1 MKFHSHVAKGI
12 VYALLIIGAFMMLLP
27 FLWMLSTSFKSQP
40 EALRM
45 PPTWIPDNWVF
56 KNYATVWNKIH
67 FPRYIYVSLIC
78 TLFTVSGVLV
88 TSVLAAYAFSW
99 FKFPLRDSLFVGILS
114 LMMIPMP
121 VYIVPLFVLIQRL
134 GWMDTFTALIVPW
147 TVNIFS
153 IFLLRQ
159 HFRSIPRDL
168 YDAAV
173 IDGCGRLRFLF
184 KVVLPLAKPA
194 LVTVAIFGSIYSWNS
209 FMWPLMVTNSDKMR
223 PIQVGLAYF
232 AQGESTNYPALMAAS
247 AIALIPL
254 VILFFMAQR
263 QIVESYARSGLK
275 E

>member
-1 MKFHSHVAKGI
+1 MKFHKHFAKAA
-12 VYALLIIGAFMMLLP
+12 VYALLIVGAFSMLLP
-27 FLWMLSTSFKSQP
+27 FLWMLSTSFKSQS
-40 EALRM
+40 ESLRM
-45 PPTWIPDNWVF
+45 PPTWIPEKWVA
-56 KNYATVWNKIH
+56 KNYGTVWNKIH
-67 FPRYIYVSLIC
+67 FPRYIYVSLIV
-78 TLFTVSGVLV
+78 TLFTVAGVLV

-99 FKFPLRDSLFVGILS
+99 FRFPLRDPLFVGILS

-134 GWMDTFTALIVPW
+134 GWMDTFSALIVPW

-159 HFRSIPRDL
+159 HFRSIPKDL

-173 IDGCGRLRFLF
+173 IDGCGRLKFLF
-184 KVVLPLAKPA
+184 KVVLPLVKPA

-209 FMWPLMVTNSDKMR
+209 FMWPLMVTNSDNMR

-254 VILFFMAQR
+254 VVLFFMAQR

>member
-1 MKFHSHVAKGI
+1 MGKGV
-12 VYALLIIGAFMMLLP
+12 VYALLIVGAFSMLLP

-40 EALRM
+40 ESLKM
-45 PPTWIPDNWVF
+45 PPTWVPEKWVS
-56 KNYATVWNKIH
+56 KNYGTVWNKIP
-67 FPRYIYVSLIC
+67 FPRYIVVSLIV
-78 TLFTVSGVLV
+78 TVFTVLGVLI
-88 TSVLAAYAFSW
+88 TAVLAAYAFSW
-99 FKFPLRDSLFVGILS
+99 FRFPLRDSLFVGILS

-134 GWMDTFTALIVPW
+134 GWMDTFSALIVPW

-159 HFRSIPRDL
+159 HFRSIPKDL
-168 YDAAV
+168 YDAAI
-173 IDGCGRLRFLF
+173 IDGCSRIRFLF
-184 KVVLPLAKPA
+184 QIVLPLAKPA
-194 LVTVAIFGSIYSWNS
+194 LVTVAIFGSIYAWNS
-209 FMWPLMVTNSDKMR
+209 FMWPLMVTNSDHMR

-254 VILFFMAQR
+254 VILFFVAQR